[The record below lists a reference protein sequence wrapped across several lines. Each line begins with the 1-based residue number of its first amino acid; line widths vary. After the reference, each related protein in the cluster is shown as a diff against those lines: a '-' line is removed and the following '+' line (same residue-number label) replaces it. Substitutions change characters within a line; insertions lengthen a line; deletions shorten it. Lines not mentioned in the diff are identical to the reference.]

1 MKYLAFIWF
10 AFIMIESAER
20 NEEICDFFDDFD
32 ESLGWYPMQ
41 NGNYWRSNCEL
52 ANCFEPYFEVRQVGV
67 PFYLQIL

>member
-20 NEEICDFFDDFD
+20 NEEIFDFFDDFD

-41 NGNYWRSNCEL
+41 NGIIGDQTVS
-52 ANCFEPYFEVRQVGV
+52 
-67 PFYLQIL
+67 LQIVLNRILKFDR